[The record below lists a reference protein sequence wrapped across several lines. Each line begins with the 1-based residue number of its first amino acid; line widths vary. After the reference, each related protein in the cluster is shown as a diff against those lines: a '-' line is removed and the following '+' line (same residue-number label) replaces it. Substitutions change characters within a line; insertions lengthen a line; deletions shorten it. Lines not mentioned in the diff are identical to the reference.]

1 MKETMD
7 FSRKFG
13 LDLESEIVAIDLIS
27 SSDSEEEKKEKKGK
41 NDENVVV
48 IDLLSS
54 DDEKEDA
61 KENKRTHWK
70 EARVISRQRCWQTQ
84 VLVLFVSGE
93 FAKRYNNAHKVLK
106 DKRNNDMHIH
116 AHIYYPTKLVPGP
129 IIERLCL
136 GSFTT
141 NRIDL
146 GLSTSTIKYP
156 NGSSALLG
164 SYSACTV
171 AFPLAPLA

>member
-1 MKETMD
+1 MCNISFSSHKGLYED
-7 FSRKFG
+7 FAC
-13 LDLESEIVAIDLIS
+13 LDIAASKKSFSTTDKGKLRTRNRS
-27 SSDSEEEKKEKKGK
+27 SSHQCMYVRMDGCLF
-41 NDENVVV
+41 VCRFVC
-48 IDLLSS
+48 L
-54 DDEKEDA
+54 
-61 KENKRTHWK
+61 
-70 EARVISRQRCWQTQ
+70 
-84 VLVLFVSGE
+84 LVLC
-93 FAKRYNNAHKVLK
+93 
-106 DKRNNDMHIH
+106 MHIH